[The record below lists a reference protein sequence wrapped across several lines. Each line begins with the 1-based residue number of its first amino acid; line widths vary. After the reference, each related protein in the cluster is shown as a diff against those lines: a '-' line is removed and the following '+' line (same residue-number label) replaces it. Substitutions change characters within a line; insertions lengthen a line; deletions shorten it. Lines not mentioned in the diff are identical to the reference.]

1 MLKKALSLF
10 PNKEFIAKVKYK
22 NIISKKKIFKKL
34 KFNTVKKTKNYII
47 FYKKN

>member
-22 NIISKKKIFKKL
+22 NIISKKNF
-34 KFNTVKKTKNYII
+34 
-47 FYKKN
+47 

>member
-22 NIISKKKIFKKL
+22 NIISKKIFKKL